1 MPLVPRAAA
10 GTLLTLTGLLCLVS
24 SASNQA
30 FSLPVSD
37 DLVLLAEI
45 HEALSQGPQCCPE
58 IPPVAAS
65 FCLAYDGESASFT
78 PGVPFE
84 TALSADVALGCDV
97 AFPSGGTGFVDY
109 DASSPGFNAL
119 VARITN
125 GVDDELM
132 WTCATGIDASG
143 ILAVPAGCFGG
154 LESGRLDGTHRRPDL
169 SGTTVG
175 FIRLLVSKVS
185 VTDFNRLEYDVTW
198 QFWAGAP
205 VSGGGAHRSDV
216 DDFLVYANPLQQ
228 RTTVSPGASSFSVTI
243 FYGTQIVPATFRA
256 TLNGEPIG
264 GFTPVAGTRETVA
277 VPLRPGGNALLLEVD
292 GTRSDGHTATDRDL
306 LMFVVP

>member
-1 MPLVPRAAA
+1 MPAVPRAAA
-10 GTLLTLTGLLCLVS
+10 GTLLTLTGLLCLAS

-30 FSLPVSD
+30 LGLPASD
-37 DLVLLAEI
+37 DPVLLAEI
-45 HEALSQGPQCCPE
+45 HDVLTQGPQCCPE
-58 IPPVAAS
+58 IPPVSAS
-65 FCLAYDGESASFT
+65 FCLAYGESAGFT

-84 TALSADVALGCDV
+84 TALSAEVALGCDV

-109 DASSPGFNAL
+109 DASSPGFNAV

-125 GVDDELM
+125 GVDDEFI
-132 WTCATGIDASG
+132 WTCETGIDASG
-143 ILAVPAGCFGG
+143 ILAFPAGCNGG
-154 LESGRLDGTHRRPDL
+154 PESGRLDGTHRRLDL
-169 SGTTVG
+169 SGSTVG
-175 FIRLLVSKVS
+175 FIRLVVGKVS
-185 VTDFNRLEYDVTW
+185 VSNFNQLEYDMTW

-228 RTTVSPGASSFSVTI
+228 QTTVSPGASSFSVTI

-277 VPLRPGGNALLLEVD
+277 VPLRPGRNVLLLEVD
-292 GTRSDGHTATDRDL
+292 GTRSDGQTATDRDV